1 MDLYPQEEWFQF
13 LVHLSRYIDRRISRS
28 GKHSARVAEWAHST
42 AAELDCSEEDV
53 QSIFWAA
60 LLHDVGKIGI
70 PEDILT
76 KTSPLTDEDWSWIRL
91 HPILGSNIVQAAKIR
106 AQVAAMIM
114 AHQEKVDGTGYPQ
127 GLCGEEIPLGARIL
141 AVVDAYDAMT
151 SDRVYRDARSHGEA
165 MDELLRLGGQHFDA
179 EVVDAFAEVL
189 KSEIP
194 ARKAFGRKGSGY
206 PGNGNGRHSTP
217 GTIPS
222 GEQTARLL
230 SPRSGK
236 GPLK

>member
-1 MDLYPQEEWFQF
+1 MAKVYSEQFIPLQIAVLTVSDSRTEATDTSGQLLVERLTAAGHRLAEKRILRDDLY
-13 LVHLSRYIDRRISRS
+13 R
-28 GKHSARVAEWAHST
+28 
-42 AAELDCSEEDV
+42 
-53 QSIFWAA
+53 
-60 LLHDVGKIGI
+60 
-70 PEDILT
+70 
-76 KTSPLTDEDWSWIRL
+76 
-91 HPILGSNIVQAAKIR
+91 IR

-151 SDRVYRDARSHGEA
+151 SDRIYRDARSHGEA

-189 KSEIP
+189 KAEIP